1 MTSLSRLPL
10 FPLHTVL
17 YPGGRLP
24 LRIFEQRYIGMAKA
38 CLRDDSPFGVC
49 RIVRGGEVLP
59 TGETARGAMPEFA
72 NVGTLARIETWDMPE
87 QGILL
92 VGAAGGSRFEVR
104 SHTVEPAGLIVAEI
118 VTIAAEPHVRLDPRF
133 KALAELLEV
142 LAERASPHH
151 FPAERSYDDASWVGY
166 RLCEML
172 PLPLSTKQNLLEID
186 DAEARLASLQSFLT
200 QRGVT

>member
-38 CLRDDSPFGVC
+38 CLRDDTSFGVC
-49 RIVRGGEVLP
+49 RIVVGDEVLP
-59 TGETARGAMPEFA
+59 TGVTGVGAAPEFA
-72 NVGTLARIETWDMPE
+72 KVGTLARIETWDMPE
-87 QGILL
+87 QGILH
-92 VGAAGGSRFEVR
+92 VSAAGGSRFEVR
-104 SHTVEPAGLIVAEI
+104 SHTVQPDGLVVAELAT
-118 VTIAAEPHVRLDPRF
+118 VAPEPHVRLDPRF
-133 KALAELLEV
+133 KPLVELLEV
-142 LAERASPHH
+142 LAARASARQ
-151 FPAERSYDDASWVGY
+151 FPLERSYDDASWVGY

-186 DAEARLASLQSFLT
+186 DAQARLATLHSFLA
-200 QRGVT
+200 QQGVM